1 MSVLVHEID
10 RALEDELSAARQ
22 LLRLLKDEQ
31 QHLVAADTDA
41 LIGLTEQKTAFVTR
55 MSEASSRRANAFAAN
70 NVGTTATAVQTWL
83 ARVDAKT
90 SGAWNE
96 LMAVAAQAR
105 ELNRTNGL
113 LIAHHLT
120 NNQHALQV
128 LQGNANVGRFYGPDG
143 QSTAGNSGRTFAVG

>member
-1 MSVLVHEID
+1 MPVSVHEID

-22 LLRLLKDEQ
+22 LFGLLKSEQ

-41 LIGLTEQKTAFVTR
+41 LISLTEQKNAFVTR
-55 MSEASSRRANAFAAN
+55 MSEASSRRANAFSVHD
-70 NVGTTATAVQTWL
+70 VGTTATAVQLWL
-83 ARVDAKT
+83 AGVDAKT
-90 SGAWNE
+90 SGIWNE
-96 LMAVAAQAR
+96 LMAVATQAR

-113 LIAHHLT
+113 LISRHLK